1 MTNEATLL
9 DSLPIS
15 EHWKQ
20 LLSNPIFKLGM
31 FVGSEW
37 ASTYYDAE
45 IKRLET
51 EADNNTNDAYQR
63 GINDV
68 LRANNMLELEELTPS
83 HPIFASVF
91 LSTSF

>member
-1 MTNEATLL
+1 MTNEATVL

-31 FVGSEW
+31 IVGVEW
-37 ASTYYDAE
+37 ASTYHDAE

-63 GINDV
+63 GINDA
-68 LRANNMLELEELTPS
+68 LKANEMFEQGIITPS
-83 HPIFASVF
+83 HPIIASVF